1 MERRELDLL
10 PNGGMSTSQ
19 QSLLSIL
26 DRMQRDARS
35 HGLRPRPQF
44 DGATYD
50 ERRDEARLSRQ
61 LDRVL
66 ECLKRGGW
74 WTLRDLAR
82 EAGGS
87 EAGCSARLRDLRK
100 VRNGSHTIERRR
112 VSNSGLWEYRI
123 S

>member
-1 MERRELDLL
+1 
-10 PNGGMSTSQ
+10 MSVSQ
-19 QSLLSIL
+19 QSLLTIL
-26 DRMQRDARS
+26 DTMQREARS

-44 DGATYD
+44 DGQTYD
-50 ERRDEARLSRQ
+50 EKRDEARLSRQ

-100 VRNGSHTIERRR
+100 TRNGSHTIERRR
-112 VSNSGLWEYRI
+112 VNDSGLYEYKL